1 MCSRNTNKKKKVNVG
16 KHCSNPQC
24 FVRKTIMF
32 FQHVLVVV
40 NFYIGL
46 YVIIQNIKRHEK
58 NIVLYATTY
67 TKINYYALL
76 QWFVLFCF
84 FFLFIFFNDT
94 LIGPNWWPI
103 KAYWLVKSK
112 IQIKGTKL
120 KREVKRGCCFKR
132 GVKCSLWSINFS
144 NYKLLV
150 PQNLCNLV
158 LAPNFIFL
166 IFYPW
171 FERGERK

>member
-1 MCSRNTNKKKKVNVG
+1 MCSRNTNKKKKKVNVG

-24 FVRKTIMF
+24 SVRKAIMF

-76 QWFVLFCF
+76 Q
-84 FFLFIFFNDT
+84 
-94 LIGPNWWPI
+94 
-103 KAYWLVKSK
+103 
-112 IQIKGTKL
+112 
-120 KREVKRGCCFKR
+120 
-132 GVKCSLWSINFS
+132 
-144 NYKLLV
+144 
-150 PQNLCNLV
+150 
-158 LAPNFIFL
+158 
-166 IFYPW
+166 
-171 FERGERK
+171 

>member
-24 FVRKTIMF
+24 FVRKAIMF

-67 TKINYYALL
+67 TKINYYSLL

-84 FFLFIFFNDT
+84 FLSFIFFNDT

-150 PQNLCNLV
+150 P
-158 LAPNFIFL
+158 
-166 IFYPW
+166 
-171 FERGERK
+171 